1 MNVYNPAQKSVAKQV
16 ITIWADN
23 RGRLV
28 EGNFNFSFGDSSQ
41 TSKTGYPM
49 LCPGRILKYG
59 ITAAHP
65 NAGGDLHIGIVINDQ
80 QKGEIECSFSPSIES
95 QVVTPSNSIELNQGD
110 VISFKTLKTT
120 ASVRSCIIALLIE
133 IDL

>member
-1 MNVYNPAQKSVAKQV
+1 MNIYNPAQKSVVKQV

-23 RGRLV
+23 RGRRV
-28 EGNFNFSFGDSSQ
+28 EDNFNFSFGASSQ
-41 TSKTGYPM
+41 TIKTGYPM
-49 LCPGRILKYG
+49 LCPGRILKYS

-65 NAGGDLHIGIVINDQ
+65 VAEGDLHIGIVINGQ
-80 QKGEIECSFSPSIES
+80 QKGEIQCGFSPSIES
-95 QVVTPSNSIELNQGD
+95 QVVTPSNPIELNQGD

-120 ASVRSCIIALLIE
+120 PSVRSCIIALLIE